1 MRTPRVVQRDPPV
14 DGWRPRVQDAA
25 VSDLAQRKCE
35 ACERGTPSLPPERVA
50 ELQAEVDPAWQVEE
64 GKRLRRA
71 FKFPD
76 FTDAF
81 GFATR
86 VALVAESE
94 GHHPDFDL
102 GWGRV
107 ALVLTTHAAGGLT
120 DNDFIMAAKIDRL
133 TTR

>member
-1 MRTPRVVQRDPPV
+1 M
-14 DGWRPRVQDAA
+14 
-25 VSDLAQRKCE
+25 SDLAQRKCE
-35 ACERGTPSLPPERVA
+35 ACEGGTPPASPERIA
-50 ELQAEVDPAWQVEE
+50 ELQAEIDPAWEVED

-107 ALVLTTHAAGGLT
+107 VLVLTTHTAGGLT

>member
-1 MRTPRVVQRDPPV
+1 M
-14 DGWRPRVQDAA
+14 G
-25 VSDLAQRKCE
+25 DLARRKCE
-35 ACERGTPSLPPERVA
+35 ACEGGTPPITPGRIA
-50 ELQAEVDPAWQVEE
+50 ELQPQIDPAWQVED
-64 GKRLRRA
+64 GKQLQRS
-71 FKFPD
+71 FTFPD

-94 GHHPDFDL
+94 GHHPDFEL

-133 TTR
+133 AAR

>member
-1 MRTPRVVQRDPPV
+1 M
-14 DGWRPRVQDAA
+14 
-25 VSDLAQRKCE
+25 SELAQRRCE
-35 ACERGTPSLPPERVA
+35 PCEGGMPPIPPERVA
-50 ELQAEVDPAWQVEE
+50 ELQGEIDTAWQVEE
-64 GKRLRRA
+64 GRQLRRSL
-71 FKFPD
+71 KFPD

-86 VALVAESE
+86 VALIAESE
-94 GHHPDFDL
+94 GHHPDFEV

-107 ALVLTTHAAGGLT
+107 VLVLTTHAAGGLT